1 MAKGKQAVAPKA
13 APTHTY
19 DLRSREDLKAKKE
32 AKEAEEAAA
41 AARQAST
48 SRKRSAVNKAGG
60 GNAAENKR
68 AKTSQKVK
76 DDDDDPDYV
85 PPRSVRVEEASRR
98 AARLAIRTDSS
109 ESVDEEDIP
118 YDIHEKVPAFHLQD
132 LKGLD
137 DVIEDLKQNLIWPF
151 SSTRNAKIINLDIPK
166 GLVLTGRPG
175 TGKTALADGIV
186 NEIRANGRTVTY
198 YQETG
203 SCLSMYH
210 GETERNLRKL
220 FRKAKE
226 NAPSVIFLDEVDG
239 LGRMRC
245 EGPGNNASHTTL
257 TTLLTELNSLTAGE
271 VLLIAATNCPQLCDP
286 ALLRKGRF
294 DLSIN
299 LPLPGPGARQDIL
312 QYYFGKKDIT
322 LSSPSL
328 AEVLKQTGNT
338 TGADLKEFVS
348 GVHRSVIA
356 RVFPNGSWRGMTEQ
370 ELRKRC
376 ADLHQVDTQL
386 DLLPNLKAITQAR
399 SILVREE

>member
-1 MAKGKQAVAPKA
+1 MAKGKQAATPEV
-13 APTHTY
+13 APTHSY
-19 DLRSREDLKAKKE
+19 NLRCRDDLKAKKE
-32 AKEAEEAAA
+32 AKEAMEAA

-48 SRKRSAVNKAGG
+48 PRKRSAANKAGE

-68 AKTSQKVK
+68 AKTGQKVK
-76 DDDDDPDYV
+76 DDDPDYV
-85 PPRSVRVEEASRR
+85 PPRSVRSEEATKR

-118 YDIHEKVPAFHLQD
+118 YDIHEKVPAFQLQD

-137 DVIEDLKQNLIWPF
+137 DVIEHLKENLIWPF

-166 GLVLTGRPG
+166 GLILTGRPG

-186 NEIRANGRTVTY
+186 NEIRANGRDVTY

-203 SCLSMYH
+203 ACLSKYH
-210 GETERNLRKL
+210 GESERNLREL

-370 ELRKRC
+370 ELPKRC